1 MTTARKKAP
10 EKKRSLF
17 AELEQ
22 AMGDV
27 KAHRKGR
34 LTLRERTV
42 HPLALPKVDGDFIVE
57 TREARGMSRAVF
69 AMKLGLNPRSLE
81 GWEQGKS
88 EPPAPVAA
96 LILLA
101 AKFPDTI
108 ERLASLEQIAPRE

>member
-1 MTTARKKAP
+1 M
-10 EKKRSLF
+10 
-17 AELEQ
+17 
-22 AMGDV
+22 D
-27 KAHRKGR
+27 
-34 LTLRERTV
+34 
-42 HPLALPKVDGDFIVE
+42 
-57 TREARGMSRAVF
+57 
-69 AMKLGLNPRSLE
+69 PRSLE